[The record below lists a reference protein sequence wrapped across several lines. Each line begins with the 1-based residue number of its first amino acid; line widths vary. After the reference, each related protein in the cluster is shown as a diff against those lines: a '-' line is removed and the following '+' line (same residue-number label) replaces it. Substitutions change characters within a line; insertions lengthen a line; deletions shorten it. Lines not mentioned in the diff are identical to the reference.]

1 MSPLSLA
8 MSSARHPRVV
18 IAAWAIAFIASIGL
32 SVLLWGQG
40 LTAERVLL
48 VEAESNVADKLLE
61 ERFRGPRRVTEIVVV
76 RSDTYTVVDPQ
87 FEATVQNLFF
97 DIAALGPDV
106 VAGVSQYYHSGSD
119 YQVSE
124 SGHSTVMSVTMSGT
138 LDEARVNV
146 SSVIDVARRHGGQD
160 DFTVLVVGEASI
172 ADRVSDLAYLVLQWP
187 FALVFILIPGL
198 VFQLA
203 RASRLPIVV
212 GLVSVAIPVGAS
224 ALIGLVFPLSL
235 FSYTVIMVTGLSLG
249 MSGVHLIASRY
260 REERARGLSK
270 PDSIETTGATAA
282 RVVLLGGL
290 AAIVALASMAIVPA
304 SIFTSIAV
312 GAIMAT
318 LVPLLAF
325 VTLTPALLV
334 LSNDWFSGLR
344 LPSADESGTPPKRRV
359 DLQRLSNRVTEA
371 ALSRP
376 VFSVAIAAVALLALA
391 TFALRLNLGLTGVD
405 LFPES
410 QTRGAYAPQVKR
422 AYTMLAED
430 FPAGI
435 ISPVEIVIDAP
446 FKDPDIEPRVAE
458 LQAALATDPDFAGE
472 SRIQNNQDH
481 DMVLITVPTR
491 DLPESESARAAVQ
504 RLRNVYVPELF
515 AGTGVDVLVTGGPA
529 LAADYVDVTQRYAPY
544 VVAVVLVSSVLAL
557 LVASRSVVITVITIL
572 ARLLTFGA
580 AGGVVVVALQ
590 WGVGAGS
597 GLLGYHHTPT
607 IEMWGLLLSFSL
619 LFGVSTVLDMHVMGR
634 VRELHVQTGDN
645 DEAVAFGLRST
656 AWASTVASLVMAAV
670 FFMLALGDLPVFH
683 QVGFALTAAMLI
695 DALVV
700 RLILLPSAMKLLGA
714 ASWYFPGRSLQR

>member
-18 IAAWAIAFIASIGL
+18 IAAWAIALIASIGL
-32 SVLLWGQG
+32 AVLLWGQG
-40 LTAERVLL
+40 LTAERALL

-61 ERFRGPRRVTEIVVV
+61 ERFRGPRRVTEIVIV

-124 SGHSTVMSVTMSGT
+124 SGHSTIMSVTMSGT

-146 SSVIDVARRHGGQD
+146 SSVIDVVRRHGGQD

-172 ADRVSDLAYLVLQWP
+172 ADRVSDLVYLVFQWP
-187 FALVFILIPGL
+187 FTLVFIPIPAL

-203 RASRLPIVV
+203 RASRLPIIV
-212 GLVSVAIPVGAS
+212 GLVSTVVPVGAS
-224 ALIGLVFPLSL
+224 VLIGLVFPLSL
-235 FSYTVIMVTGLSLG
+235 FSYTVIMVTGLFLG
-249 MSGVHLIASRY
+249 MSGAHLIASRY

-270 PDSIETTGATAA
+270 PASIETTCATAT

-290 AAIVALASMAIVPA
+290 AAIVTLASMAIVPA
-304 SIFTSIAV
+304 STFTSIAV
-312 GAIMAT
+312 GAVLAT
-318 LVPLLAF
+318 LA
-325 VTLTPALLV
+325 TLMASITLPPALLA

-344 LPSADESGTPPKRRV
+344 LPSADEPETPPKRRV
-359 DLQRLSNRVTEA
+359 DLQRLSNRVTEV

-391 TFALRLNLGLTGVD
+391 TLALRLNLGLTGVD

-410 QTRGAYAPQVKR
+410 HARGAYAPQVKR

-446 FKDPDIEPRVAE
+446 FKDADIEPRVAE
-458 LQAALATDPDFAGE
+458 LQAAVASDPGFAGE

-491 DLPESESARAAVQ
+491 DLPGSESARAAIQ
-504 RLRNVYVPELF
+504 RLREIYVPELF
-515 AGTGVDVLVTGGPA
+515 ADAGVDVLVTGGPA
-529 LAADYVDVTQRYAPY
+529 LAADYVNVTQRYAPY

-557 LVASRSVVITVITIL
+557 LTATRSVVIPVVTIL

-580 AGGVVVVALQ
+580 ACGVVVVALQ
-590 WGVGAGS
+590 WGIGAGS

-619 LFGVSTVLDMHVMGR
+619 LFGVSTVLDMHVLGR

-656 AWASTVASLVMAAV
+656 AWASTVASLVMAVV

>member
-8 MSSARHPRVV
+8 MSSVRHPRVV

-32 SVLLWGQG
+32 AVLLWGQG

-61 ERFRGPRRVTEIVVV
+61 ERFRGPRRVTEIVIV

-97 DIAALGPDV
+97 GITALGPDV

-124 SGHSTVMSVTMSGT
+124 SGHSTIMSVTMSGT
-138 LDEARVNV
+138 LDEARANV

-172 ADRVSDLAYLVLQWP
+172 ADRVSDLVYLVFQWP
-187 FALVFILIPGL
+187 FTLVFILIPAL

-203 RASRLPIVV
+203 RASRLLIVV
-212 GLVSVAIPVGAS
+212 GLVSTVVPVGAS
-224 ALIGLVFPLSL
+224 VLIGLVFPLSL
-235 FSYTVIMVTGLSLG
+235 FSYTVIMVTGLFLG
-249 MSGVHLIASRY
+249 MSGAHLIASRY

-304 SIFTSIAV
+304 SIFTSIAI
-312 GAIMAT
+312 GAVLAT

-325 VTLTPALLV
+325 VTLTPALLA

-359 DLQRLSNRVTEA
+359 DLQRLSNRVTGA

-376 VFSVAIAAVALLALA
+376 VFSVAIAVVALLALA
-391 TFALRLNLGLTGVD
+391 TLALRLNLGLTGVD

-491 DLPESESARAAVQ
+491 DLPGSESARAAIQ
-504 RLRNVYVPELF
+504 RLREIYVPELF
-515 AGTGVDVLVTGGPA
+515 ADAGVDVLVTGGPA
-529 LAADYVDVTQRYAPY
+529 LAADYVNVTQRYAPY

-557 LVASRSVVITVITIL
+557 LTATRSVVISVITIL

-580 AGGVVVVALQ
+580 ACGVVVVALQ
-590 WGVGAGS
+590 WGIGAGS
-597 GLLGYHHTPT
+597 GLLRYHYTPT
-607 IEMWGLLLSFSL
+607 IEIWGLLLSFSL
-619 LFGVSTVLDMHVMGR
+619 LFGVLTVLDMHMMGR
-634 VRELHVQTGDN
+634 VRKRYAQTGDN
-645 DEAVAFGLRST
+645 DEAVAFGLK
-656 AWASTVASLVMAAV
+656 STVWVSTPTSLVMAVV

-683 QVGFALTAAMLI
+683 QVGFALTVAALI
-695 DALVV
+695 DMVIV
-700 RLILLPSAMKLLGA
+700 RPILLPSAMKLLGEA
-714 ASWYFPGRSLQR
+714 GWYFPRRSLQR

>member
-1 MSPLSLA
+1 M
-8 MSSARHPRVV
+8 V
-18 IAAWAIAFIASIGL
+18 
-32 SVLLWGQG
+32 
-40 LTAERVLL
+40 
-48 VEAESNVADKLLE
+48 
-61 ERFRGPRRVTEIVVV
+61 
-76 RSDTYTVVDPQ
+76 
-87 FEATVQNLFF
+87 
-97 DIAALGPDV
+97 
-106 VAGVSQYYHSGSD
+106 
-119 YQVSE
+119 
-124 SGHSTVMSVTMSGT
+124 
-138 LDEARVNV
+138 
-146 SSVIDVARRHGGQD
+146 
-160 DFTVLVVGEASI
+160 
-172 ADRVSDLAYLVLQWP
+172 
-187 FALVFILIPGL
+187 
-198 VFQLA
+198 

-224 ALIGLVFPLSL
+224 ALIGLVFPMSL
-235 FSYTVIMVTGLSLG
+235 FSYTVMLVTGLSLG
-249 MSGVHLIASRY
+249 MSGAHLIASRY
-260 REERARGLSK
+260 REERARDLSK

-344 LPSADESGTPPKRRV
+344 LPSADESETPPKRRI
-359 DLQRLSNRVTEA
+359 DLQRLSNRVTGA

-376 VFSVAIAAVALLALA
+376 VFSVAIAVVALLALA
-391 TFALRLNLGLTGVD
+391 TLALRLNLGLTGVD

-491 DLPESESARAAVQ
+491 DLPGSESARAAIQ
-504 RLRNVYVPELF
+504 RLREIYVPELF
-515 AGTGVDVLVTGGPA
+515 ADAGVDVLVTGGPA
-529 LAADYVDVTQRYAPY
+529 LAADYVNVTQRYAPY

-557 LVASRSVVITVITIL
+557 LTATRSVVISVITIL

-580 AGGVVVVALQ
+580 ACGVVVVALQ
-590 WGVGAGS
+590 WGIGAGS
-597 GLLGYHHTPT
+597 GLLRYHHTPT
-607 IEMWGLLLSFSL
+607 VEIWGLLLSFSL

-656 AWASTVASLVMAAV
+656 AWASTVASLVMAVV

-700 RLILLPSAMKLLGA
+700 RLILLPSAMKLLGVA
-714 ASWYFPGRSLQR
+714 GWYFPRRSLPTVAAAATMRASHPTRSQ

>member
-18 IAAWAIAFIASIGL
+18 IAAWVIAFIASIGL
-32 SVLLWGQG
+32 AVPLWGQG

-48 VEAESNVADKLLE
+48 VEAESNAADKLLE

-124 SGHSTVMSVTMSGT
+124 SGHSTIMSVTMSGT
-138 LDEARVNV
+138 LDEARANV
-146 SSVIDVARRHGGQD
+146 SSVIDVVRRHGGQD

-224 ALIGLVFPLSL
+224 ALIGLVFPMSL
-235 FSYTVIMVTGLSLG
+235 FSYTVMLVTGLSLG
-249 MSGVHLIASRY
+249 MSGAHLIPSRY

-270 PDSIETTGATAA
+270 PDSIETTGAIAA

-304 SIFTSIAV
+304 SIFTSIAI
-312 GAIMAT
+312 GAVLAT

-325 VTLTPALLV
+325 VTLTPALLA

-359 DLQRLSNRVTEA
+359 DLQRLSNRVTGA

-376 VFSVAIAAVALLALA
+376 VFSVAIAVVALLALA
-391 TFALRLNLGLTGVD
+391 TLALRLNLGLTGVD
-405 LFPES
+405 LLPES

-504 RLRNVYVPELF
+504 RLREIYVPELF
-515 AGTGVDVLVTGGPA
+515 TDAGVDVLVTGGPA
-529 LAADYVDVTQRYAPY
+529 LAADYVDVIRRYAPY
-544 VVAVVLVSSVLAL
+544 AIAVVLVSSVLAL
-557 LVASRSVVITVITIL
+557 LIASRSVVIPVITIL

-580 AGGVVVVALQ
+580 ACGVVVAALQ
-590 WGVGAGS
+590 WGIGAGS
-597 GLLGYHHTPT
+597 GLLRYHYTPT
-607 IEMWGLLLSFSL
+607 IEIWGLLLSFSL
-619 LFGVSTVLDMHVMGR
+619 LFGVLTVLDMHMMGR
-634 VRELHVQTGDN
+634 VRKRYDQTGDN
-645 DEAVAFGLRST
+645 DEAVEFGLRST
-656 AWASTVASLVMAAV
+656 AWASTVASLVMAVV

-683 QVGFALTAAMLI
+683 QVGFALTVAALI
-695 DALVV
+695 DMVIV
-700 RLILLPSAMKLLGA
+700 RPILLPSAMKLLGVA
-714 ASWYFPGRSLQR
+714 GWYFPRRSLQR